1 MKKTAYCSAMLSDSV
16 SQWDRCTF
24 ENQLQISYHYEYL
37 ETLSEV
43 LEKTPKIGE
52 LTDEQISYCAEVKRY
67 LEKIDGDI
75 ATTYKL
81 KFRPQKF
88 LAALDEIY
96 EKFDEDGEPNESFLK
111 RAVMTF
117 LLELSRFGEDIQN
130 SDEAEEACSTR
141 LFCAFAEMCCMHSE
155 ISLDKGDCTIWK
167 NFKGMTEVTSLPD
180 IRLYSYG
187 IKTTKTATSKSK
199 FPVSV
204 VEVKKSVEKQF
215 GESELLD
222 PLTERLEST
231 DLSSPISSLASSDHS
246 FRKPPIEEYLTNSKS
261 LGQHAGQLLLE
272 LHKCQKDYK
281 NCPILTMSGMII
293 DGTKVFFTV
302 LEMKKKHL
310 NKLENNEELDEDD
323 KALIYYSQPFDLI
336 YSDERSILIDN
347 IMRLNNIE
355 L

>member
-1 MKKTAYCSAMLSDSV
+1 MLSDNV
-16 SQWDRCTF
+16 SHWDRCTI
-24 ENQLQISYHYEYL
+24 ENHLHICYHDEYL
-37 ETLSEV
+37 ETVSEV
-43 LEKTPKIGE
+43 LEKIQKFGE
-52 LTDEQISYCAEVKRY
+52 LTEEQKSYCAEVKRY
-67 LEKIDGDI
+67 LAKIDGNI

-88 LAALDEIY
+88 LAVLDEIY
-96 EKFDEDGEPNESFLK
+96 EKFDEDREPTESSLK
-111 RAVMTF
+111 RAVMKF
-117 LLELSRFGEDIQN
+117 LLELSRFGEDIRN
-130 SDEAEEACSTR
+130 SDEAEEGCSTR
-141 LFCAFAEMCCMHSE
+141 LFCSFAEMCCMHSE

-167 NFKGMTEVTSLPD
+167 NFKGLTDVTSLPD

-187 IKTTKTATSKSK
+187 IKTTKTATARSKI
-199 FPVSV
+199 PVSV

-231 DLSSPISSLASSDHS
+231 DLSSSISSLASSEDS
-246 FRKPPIEEYLTNSKS
+246 YRKPPIEEYLMNSTS

-272 LHKCQKDYK
+272 LHKCHKDYK

-293 DGTKVFFTV
+293 DGTKVLFTV
-302 LEMKKKHL
+302 LEMKKEHL
-310 NKLENNEELDEDD
+310 KKLENNEELDEDD
-323 KALIYYSQPFDLI
+323 KAVIYYSQPFDLI

-347 IMRLNNIE
+347 IMRLNNLE

>member
-1 MKKTAYCSAMLSDSV
+1 MLSDSV
-16 SQWDRCTF
+16 SQWDRCTI
-24 ENQLQISYHYEYL
+24 ENNLHICYHGEYL
-37 ETLSEV
+37 ETVSEV
-43 LEKTPKIGE
+43 LEKIPKIEE
-52 LTDEQISYCAEVKRY
+52 LTEEQKSYCEEVKRY

-75 ATTYKL
+75 ATTHKL

-88 LAALDEIY
+88 LAVLDEIY
-96 EKFDEDGEPNESFLK
+96 EKFDEDKQHTELFLK
-111 RAVMTF
+111 RAVMKF
-117 LLELSRFGEDIQN
+117 LLDLSRFGEDIQN
-130 SDEAEEACSTR
+130 SEQAEEGCSTR
-141 LFCAFAEMCCMHSE
+141 LICSFVEMCCLHSE

-167 NFKGMTEVTSLPD
+167 NFQGMTEVTSRPD

-187 IKTTKTATSKSK
+187 IKTAKTAASRSKI
-199 FPVSV
+199 PVSV
-204 VEVKKSVEKQF
+204 VEVKKSDEKQY

-231 DLSSPISSLASSDHS
+231 DLSSSTSSLASSEDS
-246 FRKPPIEEYLTNSKS
+246 FRKLPIEEYLMTSKS
-261 LGQHAGQLLLE
+261 LGLHAGQLLLE
-272 LHKCQKDYK
+272 LHKCHKDYK

-302 LEMKKKHL
+302 LEMKSEHL
-310 NKLENNEELDEDD
+310 IKLENNEELDEDD
-323 KALIYYSQPFDLI
+323 KAVIYYSKPFDLI

>member
-1 MKKTAYCSAMLSDSV
+1 MLSDSV

-52 LTDEQISYCAEVKRY
+52 LTDEQNSYCAEVKRC

-96 EKFDEDGEPNESFLK
+96 EKFDEDGEPNELFLK
-111 RAVMTF
+111 RAVMKF

-167 NFKGMTEVTSLPD
+167 NFRGMTEVTSLLD
-180 IRLYSYG
+180 LRLYSYG

-199 FPVSV
+199 FPISV

-222 PLTERLEST
+222 PLTER
-231 DLSSPISSLASSDHS
+231 
-246 FRKPPIEEYLTNSKS
+246 KPPIEEYLTNSKS
-261 LGQHAGQLLLE
+261 LRQHAGQLLLE
-272 LHKCQKDYK
+272 LNKCQKDYK

-293 DGTKVFFTV
+293 DGTKVFITV

>member
-1 MKKTAYCSAMLSDSV
+1 MLSDNV
-16 SQWDRCTF
+16 SHWDRCTI
-24 ENQLQISYHYEYL
+24 ENHLHICYHDEYL
-37 ETLSEV
+37 ETVSEV
-43 LEKTPKIGE
+43 LEKIQKFGE
-52 LTDEQISYCAEVKRY
+52 LTEEQKSYCAEVKRY
-67 LEKIDGDI
+67 LAKIDGNI

-88 LAALDEIY
+88 LAVLDEIY
-96 EKFDEDGEPNESFLK
+96 EKFDEDREPTES
-111 RAVMTF
+111 
-117 LLELSRFGEDIQN
+117 
-130 SDEAEEACSTR
+130 
-141 LFCAFAEMCCMHSE
+141 

-167 NFKGMTEVTSLPD
+167 NFKGLTDVTSLPD

-187 IKTTKTATSKSK
+187 IKTTKTATARSKI
-199 FPVSV
+199 PVSV

-231 DLSSPISSLASSDHS
+231 DLSSSISSLASSEDS
-246 FRKPPIEEYLTNSKS
+246 YRKPPIEEYLMNSTS

-272 LHKCQKDYK
+272 LHKCHKDYK

-293 DGTKVFFTV
+293 DGTKVLFTV
-302 LEMKKKHL
+302 LEMKKEHL
-310 NKLENNEELDEDD
+310 KKLENNEELDEDD
-323 KALIYYSQPFDLI
+323 KAVIYYSQPFDLI

-347 IMRLNNIE
+347 IMRLNNLE